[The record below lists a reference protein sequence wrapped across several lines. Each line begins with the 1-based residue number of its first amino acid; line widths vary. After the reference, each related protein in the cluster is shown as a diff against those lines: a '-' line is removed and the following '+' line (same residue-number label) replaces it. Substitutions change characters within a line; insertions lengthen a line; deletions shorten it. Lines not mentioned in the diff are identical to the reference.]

1 VRTLPLRRRYRFNT
15 DNSKNKRIGSGGLQ
29 HFALSAKQFGAPVS
43 GPLRKENSF
52 ANKNDYPG

>member
-43 GPLRKENSF
+43 GPLRKEN
-52 ANKNDYPG
+52 